1 MAIPKEILDLFHQ
14 SERFYILGHMEPD
27 GDSLGSQMALTLA
40 LNNWGK
46 KATPVSPGPFVRKEI
61 LHYEERFASA
71 IPLNKVQDALLV
83 ILDCSTQDRLGD
95 LAHLAE
101 ATTSIVIDHHANGQE
116 YGTHRWIDPS
126 YPATTLMVQDLLEAL
141 EIGTD
146 PCCCPESS
154 SSASPRT
161 QAFTAILMK
170 GSSLTSAAQQ
180 NWSKPGL
187 IPKGTLSGLHE
198 RGQVSGRTP
207 APEPHHHPLY
217 SCMTERSSTP
227 WRSKTIRSPILGLE
241 NRDTDLLYQLFQAVE
256 GVELVVLAT
265 AKSLKI
271 KSQGALRSLTWF
283 PCGDLADRLR
293 WRRASSG
300 CGLRQGRQPARRLK
314 KPSLRSLSDWPFPS

>member
-141 EIGTD
+141 GLGLTPAVAQELFFGFATD
-146 PCCCPESS
+146 TGFYRHLDEG
-154 SSASPRT
+154 SAPFIRRSAELV
-161 QAFTAILMK
+161 QAGA
-170 GSSLTSAAQQ
+170 S
-180 NWSKPGL
+180 
-187 IPKGTLSGLHE
+187 PKGTFRSMNGGKSLAGLQLLS
-198 RGQVSGRTP
+198 RIIT
-207 APEPHHHPLY
+207 
-217 SCMTERSSTP
+217 
-227 WRSKTIRSPILGLE
+227 RSKLLKDGKILYTYEEQNDRSDLGLE

-256 GVELVVLAT
+256 GVELVVLLRQESENKVT
-265 AKSLKI
+265 
-271 KSQGALRSLTWF
+271 GGLRSLTWF
-283 PCGDLADRLR
+283 PCGDLADRFGGGGHP
-293 WRRASSG
+293 RAAG
-300 CGLRQGRQPARRLK
+300 FAREGRLPKIEKEILK
-314 KPSLRSLSDWPFPS
+314 VLSDWDFPS